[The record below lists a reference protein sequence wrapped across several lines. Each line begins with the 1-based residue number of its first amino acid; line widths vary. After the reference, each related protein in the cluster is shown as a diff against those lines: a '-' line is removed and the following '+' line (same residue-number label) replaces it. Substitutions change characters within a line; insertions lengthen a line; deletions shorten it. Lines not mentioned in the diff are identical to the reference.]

1 MQRALLSVALLAAAC
16 CACATSERRG
26 APAREAS
33 TARAPEASSSPA
45 QPDISTDTTERKGE
59 GRFNEYG
66 FKYERAGNAAEAAFE
81 PRRLPWNDN
90 VVVAA
95 ARELIVAAFD
105 DRSDNFP
112 RPVEFSYGVNAIKL
126 EGERYEYV
134 FFPVAETAADGS
146 KEARVLK
153 MWRVNKG
160 DIR

>member
-1 MQRALLSVALLAAAC
+1 MHRALLSVALLVATS
-16 CACATSERRG
+16 ACAASERR
-26 APAREAS
+26 APPARDAS
-33 TARAPEASSSPA
+33 TASAPAAAPSPA
-45 QPDISTDTTERKGE
+45 WPDVGPDEAAREGD
-59 GRFNEYG
+59 GRFNEYR
-66 FKYERAGNAAEAAFE
+66 FKYKRTGNAAEAFFE

-112 RPVEFSYGVNAIKL
+112 RPVEFSVGVKAIKL

-134 FFPVAETAADGS
+134 FFPVGESAADGS

-153 MWRVNKG
+153 MWRLHKG
-160 DIR
+160 STK